1 MVPSNTINF
10 LELIKIFKFHF
21 LVYLRNKSKSILM
34 SFSIDFEELPYDLYK
49 ILNLE
54 KDCTMKEIKKNYKKA
69 VLQYHPDKNN
79 NVDEEFFS
87 YISVAYKIL
96 SNPQNRQAYDEWMNW
111 KNDHED
117 LKVNFR
123 KQEPVSFKKNFN
135 QVEAE
140 LNKKHGFNPNQINPL
155 SKDETSHKLKQL
167 QNARNNISVPT
178 YNIKNVNDAFDKV
191 KTNSTEFKQEVIP
204 YSGDIMEYTPNS
216 NNFASLDDIGTLYKE
231 GEDLKEKN
239 LSSMNNA
246 FRVQHKINYVE
257 DNRSFEDR
265 MKDYNNQTKSLNEI
279 LPKPK
284 KKTLFER

>member
-1 MVPSNTINF
+1 
-10 LELIKIFKFHF
+10 
-21 LVYLRNKSKSILM
+21 M

-79 NVDEEFFS
+79 NVDEDFFS

-96 SNPQNRQAYDEWMNW
+96 SNPQNRQAYDEWKNW

-117 LKVNFR
+117 LKFNFR
-123 KQEPVSFKKNFN
+123 KQDPVSFKKKFD

-155 SKDETSHKLKQL
+155 SKDETSNKLKHL
-167 QNARNNISVPT
+167 QSARNNISVPN

-191 KTNSTEFKQEVIP
+191 KTNPTEFKQEVIP
-204 YSGDIMEYTPNS
+204 YSGDIMEYTTNS

-246 FRVQHKINYVE
+246 FGVQHKINYVE

-265 MKDYNNQTKSLNEI
+265 MKDYNNQTKSLNKI